1 MLETAPPQGPQQ
13 DSGNAGVK
21 KVLEAL
27 ENDTKV
33 NIQKD
38 IPGKD
43 IPCPHPSPPHWGP
56 CTTGMLKTSAS
67 TKNKSLFACTPPPMS
82 LFVTNFGYF
91 PPPYPSNVIL
101 K

>member
-43 IPCPHPSPPHWGP
+43 IPCPHPSPLLGGP
-56 CTTGMLKTSAS
+56 A
-67 TKNKSLFACTPPPMS
+67 PPEC
-82 LFVTNFGYF
+82 
-91 PPPYPSNVIL
+91 
-101 K
+101 